1 MSRRFSQYRRI
12 HAILAY
18 QLFLSTVLETVFES
32 IDFSPS
38 LTRWRVFLGLVGIVG
53 LVGLV
58 FGAVANHG
66 LQFSDARF
74 QFIRGLFLIAD
85 LLCFG
90 VQISLALFIA
100 RVICFRVVAVAIEHS
115 FALHYVQ
122 FAEKLSQLLFRSFQ
136 GGCIIL
142 FALLSFFVARRCRR
156 PFLAVIIRGWR
167 NSIFALRC
175 WSRRRSPGDRVP
187 RRRRRQIVIGECPN
201 RLGIFF
207 FLLARPPSRFGHRRS
222 RIALRL
228 CPGCTGQTC
237 QEHARGREYKNRIEV
252 FLFRHGKLPHES
264 LCLQHTRRTHPAQRS
279 IAPAAANELRS
290 NCLSSARPPLVH
302 SIS

>member
-18 QLFLSTVLETVFES
+18 QLFLKRVFETT
-32 IDFSPS
+32 DFSPC
-38 LTRWRVFLGLVGIVG
+38 LTRWRVFLGLVGFVG

-58 FGAVANHG
+58 FGAFANHG

-74 QFIRGLFLIAD
+74 QFIRGFFLIAD

-100 RVICFRVVAVAIEHS
+100 RVIRFRVVAVAIQHS

-142 FALLSFFVARRCRR
+142 FALLSFFVVRRCRR
-156 PFLAVIIRGWR
+156 PFLAV
-167 NSIFALRC
+167 
-175 WSRRRSPGDRVP
+175 
-187 RRRRRQIVIGECPN
+187 
-201 RLGIFF
+201 
-207 FLLARPPSRFGHRRS
+207 
-222 RIALRL
+222 
-228 CPGCTGQTC
+228 
-237 QEHARGREYKNRIEV
+237 
-252 FLFRHGKLPHES
+252 
-264 LCLQHTRRTHPAQRS
+264 
-279 IAPAAANELRS
+279 
-290 NCLSSARPPLVH
+290 
-302 SIS
+302 

>member
-18 QLFLSTVLETVFES
+18 QLFLKRVFEA
-32 IDFSPS
+32 IDFSPC
-38 LTRWRVFLGLVGIVG
+38 LTRWRVFLGLVGLVS

-66 LQFSDARF
+66 LQFRDARF

-100 RVICFRVVAVAIEHS
+100 RVICFRVVAVAIQHG
-115 FALHYVQ
+115 FALHDVQ
-122 FAEKLSQLLFRSFQ
+122 FAEKLSQLLFRAFQ
-136 GGCIIL
+136 GGGIIL
-142 FALLSFFVARRCRR
+142 FALLSFFVFRRCRR
-156 PFLAVIIRGWR
+156 PFLALIIRGWR

-175 WSRRRSPGDRVP
+175 WSRRRSPGGPVP

-207 FLLARPPSRFGHRRS
+207 LLLARPPSSFVHRRS

-228 CPGCTGQTC
+228 CASCVAPTC
-237 QEHARGREYKNRIEV
+237 QERARGRQNKNRIEV
-252 FLFRHGKLPHES
+252 F
-264 LCLQHTRRTHPAQRS
+264 
-279 IAPAAANELRS
+279 
-290 NCLSSARPPLVH
+290 
-302 SIS
+302 